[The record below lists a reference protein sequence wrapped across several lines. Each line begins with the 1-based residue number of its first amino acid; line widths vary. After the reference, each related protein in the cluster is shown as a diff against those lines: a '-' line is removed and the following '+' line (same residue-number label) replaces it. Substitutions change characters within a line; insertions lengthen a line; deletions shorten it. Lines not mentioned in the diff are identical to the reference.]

1 MTKSAPHMVVALD
14 LAEKAGAIMRKNF
27 SLSMKKEW
35 KDHRSPLTETDL
47 VINDLVLK
55 RIKELYPDHSILS
68 EEGDDFTEASEYV
81 WVCDPVDGTHNFSHG
96 IPTATFAL
104 ALVHNGEPILSVV
117 RDPFM
122 ERTFYAEKGK
132 GAHLNG
138 KKIMVNKNT
147 GLKKTIIGCGK
158 TKAIR
163 NLFPFMEDAY
173 SRGVS
178 FITGLSIH
186 YMCALVAAGEFS
198 AALFGGGSAYD
209 MAAAKI
215 LVEEAG
221 GRATDI
227 FGNIPARFDRDME
240 GQIVSNGI
248 LHDEI
253 LKILDE
259 TSPRKV

>member
-1 MTKSAPHMVVALD
+1 
-14 LAEKAGAIMRKNF
+14 
-27 SLSMKKEW
+27 
-35 KDHRSPLTETDL
+35 
-47 VINDLVLK
+47 
-55 RIKELYPDHSILS
+55 
-68 EEGDDFTEASEYV
+68 
-81 WVCDPVDGTHNFSHG
+81 
-96 IPTATFAL
+96 
-104 ALVHNGEPILSVV
+104 
-117 RDPFM
+117 
-122 ERTFYAEKGK
+122 
-132 GAHLNG
+132 
-138 KKIMVNKNT
+138 
-147 GLKKTIIGCGK
+147 
-158 TKAIR
+158 
-163 NLFPFMEDAY
+163 
-173 SRGVS
+173 
-178 FITGLSIH
+178 
-186 YMCALVAAGEFS
+186 MCALVAAGEFS